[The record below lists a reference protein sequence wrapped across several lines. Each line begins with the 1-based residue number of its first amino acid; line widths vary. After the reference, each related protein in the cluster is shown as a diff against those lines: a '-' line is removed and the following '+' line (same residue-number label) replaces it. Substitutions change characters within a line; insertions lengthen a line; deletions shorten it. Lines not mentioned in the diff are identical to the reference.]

1 MNRLRTRR
9 ASSVIALL
17 AVLFAAQGCDQS
29 GIFGTEYDNRPP
41 ATHLTV
47 GEVDLPEGTLLS
59 SRIELSWWGSDPD
72 GYILGYEVAVND
84 TSPGAWT
91 FTRSTDSLFTL
102 PIRPG
107 LESDLVLVKVRAVDD
122 DSLRD
127 PVGAVV
133 RLPVRNTVPSV
144 AFNPAQRPPDT
155 TFSVASMGWT
165 VADQDGLVSLSAVQI
180 AFNDTLAPDA
190 WTSLPLPPAED
201 EGRMFITLL
210 IGAGEA
216 SSGNSPNDPAS
227 IPTTTADVLYGT
239 ALSTPSQPV
248 TVGNLR
254 LQERNTAYLRAIDNS
269 GAVSPVDTLSWHI
282 RRQTSR
288 VLLLNDDDSPLSA
301 DREEFHVALL
311 EENGITPDVLRVN
324 DGSASG
330 GAKVKLSSRFPSNPA
345 TRERML
351 ASWDHIY
358 WFSNNLDR
366 NITYAQSMTGAFF
379 DAGGTMFVAIPSKNL
394 GSGDELFRFLPVGDV
409 ARPEGIQNSFRIRRN
424 TEAVGDE
431 GSGLPPLKFPSNVL
445 SVFPMQAVAGA
456 RTLYTVDFWVQWVTG
471 QVFDY
476 TGFEDLVIASA
487 EGNLIYAAM
496 DLTTANGNRN
506 MPDFIARICVDELG
520 FPSGGAQP

>member
-9 ASSVIALL
+9 TSSVIALL
-17 AVLFAAQGCDQS
+17 AVLLAAQGCDQS
-29 GIFGTEYDNRPP
+29 GIFGTEFDNRPP
-41 ATHLTV
+41 TTRLTV

-59 SRIELSWWGSDPD
+59 SRIALSWWGSDPD

-84 TSPGAWT
+84 TTPGAWT

-107 LESDLVLVKVRAVDD
+107 LESDEVLVRVRAVDD

-127 PVGAVV
+127 PVGASV

-144 AFNPAQRPPDT
+144 AFTPAQRPPDS

-210 IGAGEA
+210 IQPAQPG
-216 SSGNSPNDPAS
+216 DPAA
-227 IPTTTADVLYGT
+227 ADVLYGT
-239 ALSTPSQPV
+239 SLSTLPQPV
-248 TVGNLR
+248 SVGNLR

-269 GAVSPVDTLSWHI
+269 GAVSPIDTLSWFI
-282 RRQTSR
+282 RRQASN
-288 VLLLNDDDSPLSA
+288 VLLINDDDSPQSA
-301 DREEFHVALL
+301 DRESFHLALL

-324 DGSASG
+324 DGDASG
-330 GAKVKLSSRFPSNPA
+330 GAKVKLSTRFPANPA

-351 ASWDHIY
+351 AAWDHIY

-366 NITYAQSMTGAFF
+366 NITYAQAMTGAFF
-379 DAGGTMFVAIPSKNL
+379 EAGGTFFAAIPSKNL
-394 GSGDELFRFLPVGDV
+394 SPGDELFRFLPVGAI

-424 TEAVGDE
+424 TEALGAE

-445 SVFPMQAVAGA
+445 SVFPMQAVSGA
-456 RTLYTVDFWVQWVTG
+456 RVLYTVDFWVQWVTG

-476 TGFEDLVIASA
+476 TGFEDLVIASG
-487 EGNLIYAAM
+487 EGNLIYAAL

-506 MPDFIARICVDELG
+506 MPEFISRICLDELG
-520 FPSGGAQP
+520 FQPDGARP